1 MENLFKTKICL
12 FLILGL
18 FLSCSSGEDLKISV
32 TDSDDT
38 FEFFA
43 KFNERKTRQIK
54 RFVHTQI
61 APAGSV
67 TGDYVHIEELI
78 LDDHTKIELEESPGK
93 ILIRLDKEQNSEASY
108 HRIKSMCEKLKK
120 VIEGK

>member
-1 MENLFKTKICL
+1 MKNLLKTKICL

-18 FLSCSSGEDLKISV
+18 FLSCSSGNDLKISV

-43 KFNERKTRQIK
+43 KYNERKTKKIK
-54 RFVHTQI
+54 RFVNAQM

-67 TGDYVHIEELI
+67 TGDYVHIKELI
-78 LDDHTKIELEESPGK
+78 LEDNTQIELEESPGK
-93 ILIRLDKEQNSEASY
+93 ILIKLDKDRNSDASY